1 MTRHAWAVYLAS
13 MALLGGCY
21 VLGGVMGVSWLHSGL
36 VFNLLGGSSVV
47 ALILGAKQNSP
58 GRRLPWHLLAL
69 GQAMFVT
76 SDVLASN
83 YERLFGAALRFPSA
97 ADSFHLAFYPFL
109 VGGMLLLIHERDES
123 RDRSALI
130 DALTVTLALAT
141 LLWVYLISPYANDQ
155 TMSLFKRLASIGY
168 PAMDILLVGVVA
180 RMAAGS
186 HRREPAFGFLLSGV
200 AVLLLSDA
208 VYGWRLLDGHFTA
221 GPLTAAGWAVFYVL
235 LGTCALHP
243 SMRLLSE
250 PGTEGGSQLTRARL
264 ALLACASLSVPLLI
278 VLRKSLGEHVDLYVL
293 VGASAAMFSLV
304 LMRMAG
310 IVRRHAEMSGR
321 EAALRITL
329 AEQTLNQRSEAR
341 LSSLIKNSSDVVCIV
356 GSDGRVRYVS
366 PSVQQMFGHMP
377 DALTGCELE
386 QIVHPDDGVR
396 VQAMIATIASQ
407 PGPQPSAVEF
417 RVRHLE
423 QQEWCD
429 VEVRATNLLREEAVE
444 GIVLNM
450 RDISERKAFQNELEH
465 QAFHDTLTGLP
476 NRALFRN
483 RVEHALVSRR
493 RDHLPVAV
501 LFLDVDDFKFINDS
515 LGHSAGDQVLQEI
528 GRRLE
533 DCMRPVDTAARLGG
547 DEFAIMI
554 RDSESELHSIEIA
567 HRVMAAV
574 GAGIAIEGRELTV
587 AVSVGIAFSD
597 QNMVASHD
605 ADELLRNA
613 DAAMYMAKENG
624 KDNYQLFNP
633 DMHAKA
639 MARLEL
645 KAELQRAL
653 DAGEFTLRYQPIMDL
668 ARGDMAGMEALARWE
683 HPERGTLAPIEFVS
697 LLEETGLIVPVG
709 RHILMEACRWAAQMQ
724 HECPREP
731 PLSMAVNVS
740 ARQLQRPEFITE
752 VSEVLAE
759 TQIVP
764 SSLTLELTESVMMQD
779 MEVSLLRLEA
789 LRALGVKLAIDDFGT
804 GYSSLNYVRELP
816 VDILKIDR
824 SFLADTNPQVE
835 QMTASIV
842 ELARIFNL
850 KAVAEGVENVAQ
862 LQRLEGMHCDYG
874 QGFHFAKPLNSEE
887 IMAMAVA
894 QPGADP
900 SPAQTGASPAI
911 AGSGSPS
918 SSSVGSSSSSSPNSD
933 GSRLEPRITSS
944 GEPSAGRRP

>member
-1 MTRHAWAVYLAS
+1 MPGALTDPALQPVEPADGLARNAWVAYLAS
-13 MALLGGCY
+13 MALLCTGY
-21 VLGGVMGVSWLHSGL
+21 VLAGAIGVSWLHSGL

-47 ALILGAKQNSP
+47 ALILGARQNSP
-58 GRRLPWHLLAL
+58 KRRLPWYLLAI
-69 GQAMFVT
+69 GQGMFVT
-76 SDVLASN
+76 SDVLSYN
-83 YERLFGAALRFPSA
+83 YERLFGAALTFPSA

-109 VGGMLLLIHERDES
+109 VGGMLLLIHEREEG

-141 LLWVYLISPYANDQ
+141 LLWVYLISPYANDE

-168 PAMDILLVGVVA
+168 PAMDILVVGVVA

-186 HRREPAFGFLLSGV
+186 HRREPAFGFMLSGA

-208 VYGWRLLDGHFTA
+208 IYGWRLLDGHFTP
-221 GPLTAAGWAVFYVL
+221 GPVTAAGWAAFYVL
-235 LGTCALHP
+235 LGTTALHP

-250 PGTEGGSQLTRARL
+250 AGQHGSSQLTRARL
-264 ALLACASLSVPLLI
+264 ALLGCASLTVPLVI
-278 VLRKSLGEHVDLYVL
+278 VLRRALGEHIDLYVL
-293 VGASAAMFSLV
+293 IGASAAMFSLV

-310 IVRRHAEMSGR
+310 IVRRHEVLTSR
-321 EAALRITL
+321 EAALHIVL
-329 AEQTLNQRSEAR
+329 AEQELGRRSEAR

-356 GSDGRVRYVS
+356 GADARVGYVS
-366 PSVQQMFGHMP
+366 PSVQQMFGHLP
-377 DALTGCELE
+377 PVLIDADLAE
-386 QIVHPDDGVR
+386 IVHPDDVPR
-396 VQAMIATIASQ
+396 VHALIAAIAAQ
-407 PGPQPSAVEF
+407 PGAQSSTAEF
-417 RVRHLE
+417 RVRHAD
-423 QQEWCD
+423 QQEWRS
-429 VEVRATNLLREEAVE
+429 VEALGTNLLRDEAVE
-444 GIVLNM
+444 GIVLNI
-450 RDISERKAFQNELEH
+450 RDISERKAFQDELEH

-483 RVEHALVSRR
+483 RVEHALISRR

-515 LGHSAGDQVLQEI
+515 LGHAAGDQVLQEI
-528 GRRLE
+528 GHRLE

-547 DEFAIMI
+547 DEFAILI

-567 HRVMAAV
+567 HRVMAS
-574 GAGIAIEGRELTV
+574 IAEPMALEGRDITV

-597 QNMVASHD
+597 QNMVATHD
-605 ADELLRNA
+605 ADSLLRNA

-633 DMHAKA
+633 EMHAKA

-653 DAGEFTLRYQPIMDL
+653 DRGEFTLRYQPIMDL
-668 ARGDMAGMEALARWE
+668 ARGDMAGMEALVRWE
-683 HPERGTLAPIEFVS
+683 HPERGTLPPLEFVS
-697 LLEETGLIVPVG
+697 LLEDTGLIVPVG
-709 RHILMEACRWAAQMQ
+709 RHILLEACTWAAQMQ
-724 HECPREP
+724 RECPREP

-752 VSEVLAE
+752 VREALEATS
-759 TQIVP
+759 IVP

-779 MEVSLLRLEA
+779 MEVSMMRLEA

-850 KAVAEGVENVAQ
+850 KAVAEGVENVEQ
-862 LQRLEGMHCDYG
+862 LARLQGMNCDYG
-874 QGFHFAKPLNSEE
+874 QGFHFAKPLSAAE
-887 IMAMAVA
+887 IMEMASA
-894 QPGADP
+894 QAGVPRP
-900 SPAQTGASPAI
+900 
-911 AGSGSPS
+911 AGSS
-918 SSSVGSSSSSSPNSD
+918 
-933 GSRLEPRITSS
+933 
-944 GEPSAGRRP
+944 